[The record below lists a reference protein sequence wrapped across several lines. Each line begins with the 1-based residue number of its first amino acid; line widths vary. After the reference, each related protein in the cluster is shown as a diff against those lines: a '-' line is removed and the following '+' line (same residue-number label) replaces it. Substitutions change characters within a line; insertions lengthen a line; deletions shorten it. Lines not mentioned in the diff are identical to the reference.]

1 MTIDTN
7 RRTVLK
13 AGAAGLSLAGVAP
26 VLAACTGDS
35 IPGGGSEP
43 AAEYEQGSAA
53 LEVEMGPEVEGVN
66 YPDDYV
72 GPRHRELEPFG
83 DGETE
88 FSVVGRSIPD
98 LSYPENYYANL
109 LEEKTG
115 VNIAYQDVPLGDD
128 GQTTVNA
135 MLSGGDLP
143 DAIMSGMG
151 LFTPSQVAIY
161 GEMGMFIPVDEL
173 IDRLAPHIRDMFDQF
188 PEMRSLF
195 TAPDGRMYAVPS
207 MNDCYHCKS
216 GPIRTWINSDFV
228 SADEHPQT
236 LAEFEALMAE
246 LRDHPDRSSN
256 DPIVTTTSTTVP
268 ALFNFFL
275 GSFLPVS
282 TTHLLLDGGNVVWGP
297 AQDGYRDGLSWIQ
310 KQFRDGTFSSDMFA
324 LTEEQLQRLGDAD
337 GGPAFMVT
345 HGNDPGNFASVND
358 PSQERNPGRIMVPL
372 PPMEGP
378 DGIRT
383 CDWDWHQIGS
393 PNFVITSDCDDPET
407 MIRWADYQFEL
418 GMTISMGRGE
428 QGLGWEFADE
438 GMEGVNGD
446 QAVYTRLMH
455 GDEIDNQTWWEWGPF
470 YKSASQRQSETVEE
484 DTLTIEGVLYD
495 AGAAYEPYR
504 IPQESKVPPLVF
516 TNEESGQVG
525 ETETNLLQ
533 HLEQFFA
540 AIGTGRSD
548 VDDDADWQEFIDG
561 FTSIGLE
568 NYLEIQQTAY
578 DRQFG

>member
-1 MTIDTN
+1 MTLNAD

-13 AGAAGLSLAGVAP
+13 AGAAGLGIAGIAP
-26 VLAACTGDS
+26 VLAACSGDS
-35 IPGGGSEP
+35 IPGGDGAA

-53 LEVEMGPEVEGVN
+53 LEVELGPEIEGIN
-66 YPDDYV
+66 YPEDYV
-72 GPRHRELEPFG
+72 GPKHRELEPFG

-88 FSVVGRSIPD
+88 FSILGRSIPG

-115 VNIAYQDVPLGDD
+115 VKVVYQDVPLGDD

-173 IDRLAPHIRDMFDQF
+173 IDRFAPHIRDMFEQF

-207 MNDCYHCKS
+207 MNDCFHCKS
-216 GPIRTWINSDFV
+216 GPVRTWINSDFV
-228 SADEHPQT
+228 PAGELPQT
-236 LAEFEALMAE
+236 LAEFETLMTE
-246 LRDHPDRSSN
+246 LRDHPDRDSK
-256 DPIVTTTSTTVP
+256 DPIVTTANP
-268 ALFNFFL
+268 AALFTFFL

-282 TTHLLLDGGNVVWGP
+282 TTHLLLDGAKVVWGP
-297 AQDGYRDGLSWIQ
+297 AQDAYREGVSWIQ
-310 KQFRDGTFSSDMFA
+310 KQFRDGIFSTDMFA
-324 LTEEQLQRLGDAD
+324 LTDEQLQRLGDKD
-337 GGPAFMVT
+337 GGPAFIIT
-345 HGNDPGNFASVND
+345 HGNDPGNFTTVND

-378 DGIRT
+378 GGVRT
-383 CDWDWHQIGS
+383 CDWDWYQLGS
-393 PNFVITSDCDDPET
+393 PNFVITSSCEDPET

-418 GMTISMGRGE
+418 GMTISIGSGE
-428 QGLGWEFADE
+428 QGVGWEFADE
-438 GMEGVNGD
+438 GMEGINGE
-446 QAVYTRLMH
+446 QAVYARIQNEL
-455 GDEIDNQTWWEWGPF
+455 ENQTWWEWGPF
-470 YKSASQRQSETVEE
+470 YKSASQRHGEAVEQGVR
-484 DTLTIEGVLYD
+484 TIEGVLYE

-504 IPQESKVPPLVF
+504 IPKENKLPPLMF
-516 TNEESGQVG
+516 TMDESAQVG
-525 ETETNLLQ
+525 ETETNLTQ
-533 HLEQFFA
+533 HIEQFMA
-540 AIGTGRSD
+540 AFGTGRSD
-548 VDDDADWQEFIDG
+548 VDNDADWQEFQDG
-561 FTSIGLE
+561 FTSIGVD